1 MQFGTTQGRRLPARY
16 TSIHFIPVHM
26 AMLAICV
33 SSLAQEPEIDW
44 IDNYPAA
51 IAEAK
56 ATGKPLFVEFRC
68 VP

>member
-1 MQFGTTQGRRLPARY
+1 
-16 TSIHFIPVHM
+16 
-26 AMLAICV
+26 MLAICV

-51 IAEAK
+51 IGEAK